1 MTKEDCSCF
10 ETVALIILAFTKE
23 QFITEFNPD
32 HKYAYIDTPAP
43 TSSINQ
49 YNSQTDGCGSSNA
62 PNHDDES
69 QIYHYV
75 DSSRFSE
82 QLSLKHGADPVDRK
96 ATIYHIADTYGSGN
110 ITCLP
115 VNNVSY
121 KSSMQGPKD
130 QTASTEGSTQ
140 SGGFQQDHHAVESAG
155 AASGVNHE
163 TENIYHLVEKMETD
177 SF

>member
-1 MTKEDCSCF
+1 M
-10 ETVALIILAFTKE
+10 AFTKE
-23 QFITEFNPD
+23 QFITEFKPD

-43 TSSINQ
+43 TASINQ

-110 ITCLP
+110 INCLP
-115 VNNVSY
+115 ANNVSY
-121 KSSMQGPKD
+121 NSSIKGPKHS
-130 QTASTEGSTQ
+130 TASTESITQ
-140 SGGFQQDHHAVESAG
+140 SEGFQQDHHSIQSAG
-155 AASGVNHE
+155 AASGADNE